1 MKNNRLVIILLI
13 VFVALATLL
22 AIQTSQPSSSTV
34 TTSDCSYCVFKDLRI
49 DDIRA
54 IRLRSPETG
63 RTFTIARAD
72 DGSWTAPDS
81 SGTLNVD
88 GAELIART
96 MVVLPFH
103 RTVPLSTSDDKATYG
118 FTPEGILAVD
128 IVLSSGSHAVAIG
141 YRTPTSD
148 AYYALVDDRPDLYLL
163 ERSAV
168 DFLIAALKTPPV
180 A

>member
-1 MKNNRLVIILLI
+1 MKSNRLVIILLMI
-13 VFVALATLL
+13 FVALATLL
-22 AIQTSQPSSSTV
+22 AIQNSQSSGSTV
-34 TTSDCSYCVFKDLRI
+34 TTGDCSYCVFKDVRL

-63 RTFTIARAD
+63 QTFAIARAD

-103 RTVPLSTSDDKATYG
+103 RTVPLSASDDKATYG
-118 FTPEGILAVD
+118 FTPEGILAVE
-128 IVLSSGSHAVAIG
+128 IVLNSGSHAIAIG

-148 AYYALVDDRPDLYLL
+148 AYYALVDDRSDLYLL